1 MLGVYEN
8 IKLEAL
14 CATVSKERVSVADRC
29 SHLMTEQKVKRLTK
43 NTGIC
48 HLSIADECL
57 CTSDFCQHSAEVLFS
72 DFVNRNEIGA
82 LIFISQTADYLTPAT
97 SYYLQ
102 QRLNLPNDIM
112 AFDVN
117 LGCSGFVYGLCLAGS
132 LLSVMGK
139 RKVLLCVGDTSS
151 RNAYP
156 QDAGLFSIAGDAGAA
171 VVIEKNKTK
180 SRRMFF
186 NIDSYGERADMLL
199 VARGGYRAPRLTE
212 NGHISNIQENYCNM
226 DGLGVMD
233 FSLRDV
239 PDNIERLLEYAECKK
254 ENVDI
259 ALLHQANKMIVSFLC
274 DKLEISKEKAPFIC
288 SDIGNT
294 SSASIPVCLSE
305 LKRLGQYSSYN
316 VALMSG
322 FGVGMSIASVITDIS
337 DMKVLETEEI

>member
-1 MLGVYEN
+1 MLGIYEG
-8 IKLEAL
+8 IKIEAL
-14 CATVSKERVSVADRC
+14 CATVSKTRLSVVDRC
-29 SHLMTEQKVKRLTK
+29 SHLITEQKAKRLTK
-43 NTGIC
+43 GTGIYN
-48 HLSIADECL
+48 LSIADNLL
-57 CTSDFCQHSAEVLFS
+57 CTSDFCQHSAEILFEE
-72 DFVNRNEIGA
+72 FVNRNQVGA
-82 LIFISQTADYLTPAT
+82 LIFISQTSDYLTPAT

-102 QRLNLPNDIM
+102 QRLKLPNDIM

-117 LGCSGFVYGLCLAGS
+117 LGCSGFVYGLCLAAS
-132 LLSVMGK
+132 LLGAMGK

-156 QDAGLFSIAGDAGAA
+156 KDVGLLSIAGDAGAA
-171 VVIEKNKTK
+171 VLIGRNKEK
-180 SRRMFF
+180 SHRLIF

-212 NGHISNIQENYCNM
+212 SGHIANIQENYCNM

-239 PDNIERLLEYAECKK
+239 PDNIEKLLEYADCKK
-254 ENVDI
+254 ENIDI
-259 ALLHQANKMIVSFLC
+259 ALLHQANKMIVSSLS
-274 DKLEISKEKAPFIC
+274 DKLGISREKAPFIC

-305 LKRLGQYSSYN
+305 IKRLGKYSSYD

-337 DMKVLETEEI
+337 DMKIWETEEI